1 MLFGGL
7 CCCLVILFGFLRL
20 LDVLFVAI
28 IVCVFDD
35 LVLCMFAFGG

>member
-1 MLFGGL
+1 MLLLGDIIW
-7 CCCLVILFGFLRL
+7 VLRL
-20 LDVLFVAI
+20 VDALFVVV